1 MNKAVCLTEMRM
13 KCIILRGFMYLFI
26 YLFILLF
33 FFFCRHLQYI
43 LMKFCFQIDTGLRK
57 NVFIFQ
63 EDPDYALNKHS
74 YQNYKQRVW
83 NEEEN
88 RVMNA

>member
-1 MNKAVCLTEMRM
+1 
-13 KCIILRGFMYLFI
+13 
-26 YLFILLF
+26 
-33 FFFCRHLQYI
+33 
-43 LMKFCFQIDTGLRK
+43 MKFCFQIDTGLRK
-57 NVFIFQ
+57 NVFISQ

-74 YQNYKQRVW
+74 CQNYKQRVW